1 MKLEFG
7 SSDIKTFSY
16 TLNGIFVFCFL
27 GNTNLHSQVAGGAI
41 KNNNNPKTKIV
52 EQENENSCLLT
63 FVSQPVT
70 VGLALVSMG
79 TGLLAWT
86 LRMFCRT
93 LIHSSRMLGESAV
106 RQKVFFSVIN

>member
-1 MKLEFG
+1 M
-7 SSDIKTFSY
+7 
-16 TLNGIFVFCFL
+16 
-27 GNTNLHSQVAGGAI
+27 NLHSQVAGGAI

-52 EQENENSCLLT
+52 T